1 MAFLFQYGHWELVN
15 VSILLLR
22 LTWIHEETALLS
34 NTHSMNNRWLARS
47 QPALATAS
55 CLTIEPAVRMAA
67 SAINATWFKG
77 RHSVY
82 NTKMC
87 GVDPDEKRLM
97 RKSTCCKVNTPNGF
111 LFVWGICILFQS
123 NLIVFLGDP
132 KKKQELI
139 FHWCKGKQWILADM
153 SVGKHSV
160 VGAGLWRNM

>member
-1 MAFLFQYGHWELVN
+1 MKK
-15 VSILLLR
+15 
-22 LTWIHEETALLS
+22 TALLS
-34 NTHSMNNRWLARS
+34 NTHSMNSRWLARS

-55 CLTIEPAVRMAA
+55 CLTLELAVRMAT

-87 GVDPDEKRLM
+87 GVDPDEKRLSNDKKYM
-97 RKSTCCKVNTPNGF
+97 LQGKHTKRF
-111 LFVWGICILFQS
+111 FICVGDLHFIS
-123 NLIVFLGDP
+123 IESYCFLGDP